1 MIYNKND
8 MNILKNKNDEI
19 LTLLKN
25 KTETQ
30 IKEFTKKLENLI
42 QKIIKHKFNKD
53 VKIQIDFDLNQGKIT
68 IVNLNGIVVSDDLFD
83 KYIKE
88 NIDYKILFLPFTN
101 DRNFYLNTLVEG
113 SQIDISVTLDEISES
128 FFYDIQVG
136 IFNFLTENNN

>member
-1 MIYNKND
+1 